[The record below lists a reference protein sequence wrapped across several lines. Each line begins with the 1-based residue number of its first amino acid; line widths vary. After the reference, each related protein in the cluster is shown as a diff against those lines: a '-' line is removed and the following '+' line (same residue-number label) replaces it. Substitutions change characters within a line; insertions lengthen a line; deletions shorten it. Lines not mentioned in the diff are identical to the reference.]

1 MEVVARAHAALGLI
15 AVDDDQAYAEFVTA
29 AIRNFLTRPRD
40 GQGTSQD
47 QHVPQV
53 RLVFDRWKSRA

>member
-1 MEVVARAHAALGLI
+1 VAARAHAALFLI
-15 AVDDDQAYAEFVTA
+15 AVDDNQAYAEFVTA

-47 QHVPQV
+47 QHLAQARV
-53 RLVFDRWKSRA
+53 VFDRWKS

>member
-1 MEVVARAHAALGLI
+1 VGAAASGLI
-15 AVDDDQAYAEFVTA
+15 AVDDNQGYAEFIIA

-47 QHVPQV
+47 QYLAQV